1 MFPIERTG
9 VNDVVD
15 MAVRLGM
22 RQLLTQQVPRT
33 GGRNYAEVIKAR
45 TTDLMQASMK
55 LGEAMYKASQGGE
68 DGGGGQGGGD
78 APKDDVI
85 DADFQEVDEG
95 DKKKR
100 A

>member
-1 MFPIERTG
+1 MSGERKKGPLTAKVRHSVHG
-9 VNDVVD
+9 LAFLV
-15 MAVRLGM
+15 AVL
-22 RQLLTQQVPRT
+22 P
-33 GGRNYAEVIKAR
+33 
-45 TTDLMQASMK
+45 
-55 LGEAMYKASQGGE
+55 GEHAGEDGQGGE
-68 DGGGGQGGGD
+68 GGD